1 MKKYVA
7 IGLALLVS
15 LLIYLF
21 YRTEKT
27 VVTCLFIQLVSAENY
42 LLLKHS
48 IVNAVPL
55 NNMLIYSLPEGL
67 WVLCIT
73 LTSKNY
79 DINFGKWRLNCTFI
93 PLIFCFTLELL
104 QLFHITN
111 GRFDIVDI
119 IFSLV
124 FWLLANGFW
133 NEKMERQ
140 NLLKSRNANAL
151 ICLASYCIVY
161 LAHVFN

>member
-79 DINFGKWRLNCTFI
+79 DINFGKWRLNCNFI

-119 IFSLV
+119 IFSVV

-140 NLLKSRNANAL
+140 NLLKSRNINAL